1 LYHPISPAT
10 RRLIEL
16 ALDEDR
22 VASDYTT
29 LATVPDDARA
39 TGELVAR
46 EPLVLCGLDTARAVF
61 AAVNPELRFQ
71 TAYTDGERLEGG
83 TVFAE
88 VQGCL
93 RSILAAERT
102 ALNFLGRMCGVA
114 TVCRTW
120 SGELRRAWEEL
131 PEGSRSP
138 SPPRLVDT
146 RKTLPGWRELDKYAV
161 RVGGACNHRHD
172 LASGIL
178 IKDNHLAAAG
188 GVAQAVHAARA
199 RCPHGLVVEVEVTD
213 LVQLD
218 EALDAGAGIVLL
230 DNMDDTT
237 LATAV
242 LRCRRAGAL
251 CEVSGGVD
259 FENLPRLAA
268 LGPDLVSAGA
278 LTHSAPASDVA
289 LDVRPAGKP
298 DTAEA

>member
-1 LYHPISPAT
+1 LYQPISPAT
-10 RRLIEL
+10 RRLIES

-22 VASDYTT
+22 IAADYTT
-29 LATVPDDARA
+29 LATVPADARA
-39 TGELVAR
+39 MGDLVAR
-46 EPLVLCGLDTARAVF
+46 EPLVLCGLEIAWAVF

-71 TAYTDGERLEGG
+71 TAYTDGERLDGG
-83 TVFAE
+83 TVFAVVE
-88 VQGCL
+88 GCL

-114 TVCRTW
+114 TISRVW
-120 SGELRRAWEEL
+120 SGELRRAWEKL
-131 PEGSRSP
+131 PDGSRSP

-172 LASGIL
+172 LASGVL

-199 RCPHGLVVEVEVTD
+199 RCPHGLAVEVEVSD
-213 LVQLD
+213 LAQLD
-218 EALDAGAGIVLL
+218 EALDAGARIVLL

-237 LATAV
+237 LAAAI
-242 LRCRRAGAL
+242 LRCRRTGAL
-251 CEVSGGVD
+251 CEVSGGVS
-259 FENLPRLAA
+259 FEKLAHLAA

-278 LTHSAPASDVA
+278 LTHSVKTSDLA
-289 LDVRPAGKP
+289 LDVRPAGAP
-298 DTAEA
+298 D

>member
-1 LYHPISPAT
+1 MYHPISPAT
-10 RRLIEL
+10 RRLLES

-22 VASDYTT
+22 VAADYTT
-29 LATVPDDARA
+29 LATVPADARA
-39 TGELVAR
+39 VGELVAR
-46 EPLVLCGLDTARAVF
+46 EPLVLCGLEVAGAVF
-61 AAVNPELRFQ
+61 AAVNTELRFEA
-71 TAYTDGERLEGG
+71 TYTDGERLEGG
-83 TVFAE
+83 TVFA
-88 VQGCL
+88 VVKGCL

-114 TVCRTW
+114 TLSRAW
-120 SGELRRAWEEL
+120 SGELRRAWEKL

-161 RVGGACNHRHD
+161 RVGGACNHRFD

-199 RCPHGLVVEVEVTD
+199 RCPHGLVVEVEVAD
-213 LVQLD
+213 LAQLD

-230 DNMDDTT
+230 DNMDETT

-251 CEVSGGVD
+251 CEVSGGVG
-259 FENLPRLAA
+259 FEALPRLAA
-268 LGPDLVSAGA
+268 LGADLLSAGA
-278 LTHSAPASDVA
+278 LTHSAPASDLA
-289 LDVRPAGKP
+289 LDVRPGGKP
-298 DTAEA
+298 DA

>member
-1 LYHPISPAT
+1 LQNLISPAT
-10 RRLIEL
+10 RRLIES
-16 ALDEDR
+16 ALTEDR
-22 VASDYTT
+22 VGSDYTT
-29 LATVPDDARA
+29 LACVPEGAQA

-46 EPLVLCGLDTARAVF
+46 EPVCLCGLGTAREVFCAVDGGI
-61 AAVNPELRFQ
+61 RFD

-83 TVFAE
+83 TAFAA
-88 VQGCL
+88 VAGCL

-114 TVCRTW
+114 TTSRTW
-120 SGELRRAWEEL
+120 AGELRRAWEKL
-131 PEGSRSP
+131 PGKSRSV

-172 LASGIL
+172 LAAGIL

-188 GVAQAVHAARA
+188 GVAKAVHAARG

-213 LVQLD
+213 LEMLD

-230 DNMDDTT
+230 DNMDDAT
-237 LATAV
+237 LGAAI

-251 CEVSGGVD
+251 CEVSGGVR
-259 FENLPRLAA
+259 FEDLPRLAA
-268 LGPDLVSAGA
+268 LGPDLISAGA
-278 LTHSAPASDVA
+278 LTHSAPASDLA
-289 LDVRPAGKP
+289 LDIRSRGAS
-298 DTAEA
+298 DS

>member
-10 RRLIEL
+10 RRLIDA

-22 VASDYTT
+22 IAADYTT
-29 LATVPDDARA
+29 LATVPADARA
-39 TGELVAR
+39 SGDLVAR
-46 EPLVLCGLDTARAVF
+46 EPLVLCGLETARAVF
-61 AAVNPELRFQ
+61 AAVNTGLRFRSD
-71 TAYTDGERLEGG
+71 YSDGERLEGG
-83 TVFAE
+83 TVFAVVE
-88 VQGCL
+88 GCL

-114 TVCRTW
+114 TLSRDW
-120 SGELRRAWEEL
+120 SGELRRAWEKL

-138 SPPRLVDT
+138 SPPRLADT

-161 RVGGACNHRHD
+161 RVGGACNHRFD

-199 RCPHGLVVEVEVTD
+199 RCPHGLAVEVEVTTPA
-213 LVQLD
+213 QLD

-230 DNMDDTT
+230 DNMDDAT
-237 LATAV
+237 LAAAV
-242 LRCRRAGAL
+242 LRCRRAGVL
-251 CEVSGGVD
+251 CEVSGGVG
-259 FENLPRLAA
+259 FEDLPRLAA

-278 LTHSAPASDVA
+278 LTHSAKNSDLA
-289 LDVRPAGKP
+289 LDVRPA
-298 DTAEA
+298 EAAGP